1 MLKFVARRLA
11 EAIPVLFLASLIAFG
26 LLYLIPGDPIDAMVG
41 VSAAGEVGLARPEIV
56 AQIRQD
62 LGLNDP
68 LPVQY
73 ARWVVNALQGDFGKS
88 YVQRRSVVSLLL
100 ERLPSTVE
108 LAVASTLIVA
118 LLGLGLGIIAAL
130 KNNTL
135 IDNLILVISLGGI
148 SMPNFWFGI
157 LLILVFSVFLGLLPA
172 TGSGGYERLILP
184 AVALGYEGI
193 ALITRLMRAS
203 LLEVLGR
210 EYITTAHAK
219 GLSTWVVI
227 ISHAMRNALIPV
239 VTMLG
244 LQFGRLLAG
253 AVVIETVFAR
263 QGIGQLAIQAI
274 NTKDFPLV
282 QGIIFF
288 SAAIFVLVNLLVDI
302 SYGYLDPQLRIS

>member
-1 MLKFVARRLA
+1 VLKFVARRLA

-130 KNNTL
+130 KNNTM

-148 SMPNFWFGI
+148 
-157 LLILVFSVFLGLLPA
+157 
-172 TGSGGYERLILP
+172 
-184 AVALGYEGI
+184 
-193 ALITRLMRAS
+193 
-203 LLEVLGR
+203 
-210 EYITTAHAK
+210 
-219 GLSTWVVI
+219 
-227 ISHAMRNALIPV
+227 
-239 VTMLG
+239 
-244 LQFGRLLAG
+244 
-253 AVVIETVFAR
+253 
-263 QGIGQLAIQAI
+263 
-274 NTKDFPLV
+274 
-282 QGIIFF
+282 
-288 SAAIFVLVNLLVDI
+288 
-302 SYGYLDPQLRIS
+302 